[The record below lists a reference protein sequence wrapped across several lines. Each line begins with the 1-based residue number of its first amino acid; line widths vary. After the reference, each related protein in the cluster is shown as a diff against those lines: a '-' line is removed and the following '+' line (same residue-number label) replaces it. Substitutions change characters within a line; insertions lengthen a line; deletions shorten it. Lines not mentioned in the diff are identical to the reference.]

1 MGACKFAPFP
11 TAPPQPHPRRGGA
24 RSKKDFGKSDD
35 PRVQAQLDRL
45 AALSLPQ
52 GRLGLETIRALLERL
67 GNPHRKLP
75 PVFHVAGTNG
85 KGSTCAFLRAML
97 EAQGYKVHV
106 TTSPHLV
113 RYNERIRLAGELIS
127 DEALA
132 AVLAE
137 VLDAGEDLGP
147 SFFEVTIAA
156 AFLAF
161 SRTPADVCVVEVGMG
176 GRFDATNVLE
186 PEALAACGI
195 AALGLDHERFL
206 LAPEDGVPQEPMA
219 RIAFEKA
226 GIAKKGVPLVTLG
239 ELYPSEAQAAIQAV
253 ARQTGAALSQFGP
266 DWVCDTAVGGTL
278 YFFDYGDCEAERDFP
293 LPAIPGAHQA
303 RNAALA
309 IAMLKSQNR
318 RSVTFEAMKTG
329 LWQARWPARMQTLGD
344 GPLTALT
351 SSPKVI
357 LDGGHNPSAGQ
368 AIANALPDDP
378 HSIHLIL
385 GMIEGKD
392 PRAIIAPLGDR
403 VRTLTVVPVP
413 GHDHH
418 PASAFGPEAR
428 AADNLEAALL
438 GLPSDDFPILIAGS
452 LYLAGEVL
460 RLNGESPD

>member
-1 MGACKFAPFP
+1 M
-11 TAPPQPHPRRGGA
+11 R
-24 RSKKDFGKSDD
+24 DFGESDD

-52 GRLGLETIRALLERL
+52 GRLGLDTIRALMERL

-97 EAQGYKVHV
+97 EAEGYKVHV

-113 RYNERIRLAGELIS
+113 RYNERIRLAGKLIS
-127 DEALA
+127 DADLA
-132 AVLAE
+132 AVLEE
-137 VLDAGEDLGP
+137 VLDASERGGEDLGP

-206 LAPEDGVPQEPMA
+206 LAPEDGVPTEPMA

-226 GIAKKGVPLVTLG
+226 GIAKRGVPLVTLG
-239 ELYPSEAQAAIQAV
+239 NLYPPEARAAINAV
-253 ARQTGAALSQFGP
+253 AKRIGTPLSQFGA
-266 DWVCDTAVGGTL
+266 DWVCDCADGGKL
-278 YFFDYGDCEAERDFP
+278 YFFDYNNAEDERDFP
-293 LPAIPGAHQA
+293 LPALPGAHQA

-309 IAMLKSQNR
+309 LAMLKSQDKIPV
-318 RSVTFEAMKTG
+318 SLAAMRTG
-329 LWQARWPARMQTLGD
+329 LWSARWPARMQTLGE
-344 GPLTALT
+344 GPLTALK
-351 SSPKVI
+351 SSSKVMV
-357 LDGGHNPSAGQ
+357 DGGHNPSAGL
-368 AIANALPDDP
+368 AIADALPED
-378 HSIHLIL
+378 SQSLHLVI

-392 PRAIIAPLGDR
+392 PRAIIDPLGER
-403 VRTLTVVPVP
+403 IRTLTVVPVP
-413 GHDHH
+413 GHECH
-418 PASAFGPEAR
+418 PASVFGPQAK
-428 AADNLEAALL
+428 AAANVEDALL
-438 GLPSDDFPILIAGS
+438 GIPSDDHPILIAGS

-460 RLNGESPD
+460 RLNDELPD

>member
-1 MGACKFAPFP
+1 M
-11 TAPPQPHPRRGGA
+11 R
-24 RSKKDFGKSDD
+24 DFGRSDD

-52 GRLGLETIRALLERL
+52 GRLGLETIRALMERL
-67 GNPHRKLP
+67 GNPHRQLP

-97 EAQGYKVHV
+97 EAQGYRVHV

-127 DEALA
+127 DAMLA
-132 AVLAE
+132 DVLAE

-206 LAPEDGVPQEPMA
+206 LAPEDGVPKEPMA

-226 GIAKKGVPLVTLG
+226 GIAKKGVPLVAMNNGEKPNREIALVAERVGAVLFAHNKDWYIGSQSGFFEDKRG
-239 ELYPSEAQAAIQAV
+239 ELDLPSPSLVGEHQMTNAGLAA
-253 ARQTGAALSQFGP
+253 
-266 DWVCDTAVGGTL
+266 
-278 YFFDYGDCEAERDFP
+278 
-293 LPAIPGAHQA
+293 
-303 RNAALA
+303 
-309 IAMLKSQNR
+309 AMLRAQTRIAVSDD
-318 RSVTFEAMKTG
+318 AMLEG
-329 LWQARWPARMQTLGD
+329 VRAARWPARMQRLGA
-344 GPLTALT
+344 GPLTGTRA
-351 SSPKVI
+351 VW
-357 LDGGHNPSAGQ
+357 LDGGHNPDAGAALGEHFAGQ
-368 AIANALPDDP
+368 RVLLVI
-378 HSIHLIL
+378 
-385 GMIEGKD
+385 GMIESKD
-392 PRAIIAPLGDR
+392 PAAVIGPLAGSLAS
-403 VRTLTVVPVP
+403 VSAVPVP
-413 GHDHH
+413 GHDWH
-418 PASAFGPEAR
+418 PASAFGPAAR
-428 AADNLEAALL
+428 PALDVPSAMAML
-438 GLPSDDFPILIAGS
+438 PEDGLPVLIAGS

-460 RLNGESPD
+460 RRNAELPD

>member
-1 MGACKFAPFP
+1 VKPL
-11 TAPPQPHPRRGGA
+11 
-24 RSKKDFGKSDD
+24 DFGRSDD
-35 PRVQAQLDRL
+35 PAVQTQLDRL
-45 AALSLPQ
+45 SALSLPQ
-52 GRLGLETIRALLERL
+52 GRLGLDTIRALMKRL

-97 EAQGYKVHV
+97 EAEGYKVHV

-161 SRTPADVCVVEVGMG
+161 SRTPADACVVEVGMG

-206 LAPEDGVPQEPMA
+206 LAPEDDVPQEPMA

-226 GIAKKGVPLVTLG
+226 GIAKRGVPLIVRSPY
-239 ELYPSEAQAAIQAV
+239 ESEACEAV
-253 ARQTGAALSQFGP
+253 EDVAGKVGAP
-266 DWVCDTAVGGTL
+266 L
-278 YFFDYGDCEAERDFP
+278 YFGGNAGAWAIKENWRATEKVRYADWQESSGKQTSFV
-293 LPAIPGAHQA
+293 LPRPKLDGEHQIE
-303 RNAALA
+303 NAGLA
-309 IAMLKSQNR
+309 IAMLRHQPQVHISMEAIAKGL
-318 RSVTFEAMKTG
+318 VTVK
-329 LWQARWPARMQTLGD
+329 WPARLQRLSS
-344 GPLTALT
+344 GPLTGHRE
-351 SSPKVI
+351 VW
-357 LDGGHNPSAGQ
+357 LDGGHNP
-368 AIANALPDDP
+368 NAAQRLFSFLNRHVYADRILATGELRP
-378 HSIHLIL
+378 IHLII

-392 PRAIIAPLGDR
+392 PTALTAPLA
-403 VRTLTVVPVP
+403 TLLESITAVPVP
-413 GHDHH
+413 GHDWH
-418 PASAFGPEAR
+418 PACAFGPEALP
-428 AADNLEAALL
+428 APDVPSALAMIPDD
-438 GLPSDDFPILIAGS
+438 GLPILIAGS

-460 RLNGESPD
+460 RLNGELPD

>member
-1 MGACKFAPFP
+1 M
-11 TAPPQPHPRRGGA
+11 R
-24 RSKKDFGKSDD
+24 DFGRSDD
-35 PRVQAQLDRL
+35 PRVQAQLYRL

-52 GRLGLETIRALLERL
+52 GRLGLETIRALMERL

-97 EAQGYKVHV
+97 EAQGYRVHV

-127 DEALA
+127 DTMLA
-132 AVLAE
+132 DVLEE

-226 GIAKKGVPLVTLG
+226 GIAKAGVPLIAVNNGTGPNREIALAAERVRAILVAHNKDWYICAHNGFLEDRRG
-239 ELYPSEAQAAIQAV
+239 ELFLPTPSLVGEHQMANAGLAA
-253 ARQTGAALSQFGP
+253 
-266 DWVCDTAVGGTL
+266 
-278 YFFDYGDCEAERDFP
+278 
-293 LPAIPGAHQA
+293 
-303 RNAALA
+303 
-309 IAMLKSQNR
+309 AMLRAQVRLNVSDDAILAGVR
-318 RSVTFEAMKTG
+318 D
-329 LWQARWPARMQTLGD
+329 ARWPARMQRLGE
-344 GPLTALT
+344 GPLTALVSDQT
-351 SSPKVI
+351 VW
-357 LDGGHNPSAGQ
+357 LDGGHNPSAGA
-368 AIANALPDDP
+368 AIAAHFDGPL
-378 HSIHLIL
+378 HLVI

-392 PRAIIAPLGDR
+392 PRALIDPLGDR
-403 VRTLTVVPVP
+403 IRTLTVVPVP
-413 GHDHH
+413 GHEHH
-418 PASAFGPEAR
+418 GVAAFGPEAR
-428 AADNLEAALL
+428 PAANVEEALL
-438 GLPSDDFPILIAGS
+438 RIPDDNYPILIAGS

-460 RLNGESPD
+460 RLNDELPD